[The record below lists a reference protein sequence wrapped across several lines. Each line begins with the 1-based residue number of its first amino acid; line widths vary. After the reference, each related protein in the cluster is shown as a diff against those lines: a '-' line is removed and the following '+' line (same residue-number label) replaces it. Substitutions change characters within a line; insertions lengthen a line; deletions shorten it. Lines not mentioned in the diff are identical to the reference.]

1 MTTITY
7 TTNGMTTTATIPN
20 AMAQEMRADYSLIGC
35 YDCVEETANKQVF
48 RSNVG
53 FLDTEIVFEW

>member
-7 TTNGMTTTATIPN
+7 TANGITTTATIPN
-20 AMAQEMRADYSLIGC
+20 AMAQEMLADYSVLGC
-35 YDCVEETANKQVF
+35 YDCVEATENKQVF

-53 FLDTEIVFEW
+53 FLDTEIVFQW